1 MSTVN
6 QLTLYCKQRAITL
19 TNSVIDSIGNIWYE
33 SNDNLLQGVQWS
45 DIYKKYTDED
55 SIDNDFATNTRTNK
69 VLHCMFNYTL
79 GTFRDTNGYLG
90 VIKTNTTN
98 ATAGYTIIPDVDITA
113 MADITAGC
121 LRIKHTFKDD
131 AKNINDEYYETASGY
146 NAFNVSA
153 CIVKDDNGVI
163 NKKASLQNLIDTI
176 NESDIFAC
184 TFEVIEKTGDAF
196 DVKIDTRSYGDL
208 HSIDVVSFGFNDDGT
223 STAGNKSTDL
233 GLFLLANNK
242 KAFTKTTNLAT
253 RLSNFQALTNKV
265 GKIKFSYK
273 QNSSATEE
281 EETLSVELNN
291 IQTISDIRDA
301 FSTAIATASSAT
313 SYNGIFKK
321 IKAVLVGDEI
331 AFVSIDDE
339 VGSSVSVG
347 TTTVEADEIAL
358 YDVLYLNGATM
369 TTGLGIKTAPVAGTN
384 CSFEENQSIIDAI
397 EVINSSKNDTVNIFF
412 SNVNYSF
419 KDIENIDKKLSGLE
433 NVTFLFVIRNALDS
447 KYLQQY
453 TSINDIKTGCVVVE
467 SNNVVDN
474 ECLARILTYWGSYD
488 VSQQNTTRRFGDL
501 IPLDITDANLSSNT
515 QRMQE
520 VANNGYVSCYFG
532 KPQNQNVVGLFN
544 NASSFGIFNVLYAN
558 YLRRLIVLSQFNFKV
573 ETQGALLAQAV
584 ITSVLSRLQDLCFR
598 LNLNNMFSTAIP
610 DSKLKQIATK
620 LDIASFE
627 EFSTNMRTLGFF
639 IAIENPTDTL
649 ARNSLQP
656 RVVVVCAFGQ
666 AIYGFDNR
674 FGFIV

>member
-1 MSTVN
+1 M
-6 QLTLYCKQRAITL
+6 
-19 TNSVIDSIGNIWYE
+19 
-33 SNDNLLQGVQWS
+33 
-45 DIYKKYTDED
+45 
-55 SIDNDFATNTRTNK
+55 
-69 VLHCMFNYTL
+69 
-79 GTFRDTNGYLG
+79 
-90 VIKTNTTN
+90 
-98 ATAGYTIIPDVDITA
+98 
-113 MADITAGC
+113 
-121 LRIKHTFKDD
+121 
-131 AKNINDEYYETASGY
+131 
-146 NAFNVSA
+146 
-153 CIVKDDNGVI
+153 
-163 NKKASLQNLIDTI
+163 
-176 NESDIFAC
+176 
-184 TFEVIEKTGDAF
+184 
-196 DVKIDTRSYGDL
+196 
-208 HSIDVVSFGFNDDGT
+208 
-223 STAGNKSTDL
+223 
-233 GLFLLANNK
+233 
-242 KAFTKTTNLAT
+242 
-253 RLSNFQALTNKV
+253 
-265 GKIKFSYK
+265 
-273 QNSSATEE
+273 
-281 EETLSVELNN
+281 
-291 IQTISDIRDA
+291 
-301 FSTAIATASSAT
+301 
-313 SYNGIFKK
+313 
-321 IKAVLVGDEI
+321 VGDEI

-419 KDIENIDKKLSGLE
+419 KDIENIDTKLSGLE

-488 VSQQNTTRRFGDL
+488 VSQQNITRRFGDL

>member
-1 MSTVN
+1 MKAVARFEKVNRKQFNEAFDGLSVMDYDEIKLPHRATTGSAGYDFYSPISFVLEPRETIKFPTGIRCQIDDGYVLTIYPRSGLGFKYRLRLDNTVG
-6 QLTLYCKQRAITL
+6 I
-19 TNSVIDSIGNIWYE
+19 IDSDYYNSDNEGHIFVKITND
-33 SNDNLLQGVQWS
+33 SNEGKSVE
-45 DIYKKYTDED
+45 I
-55 SIDNDFATNTRTNK
+55 
-69 VLHCMFNYTL
+69 
-79 GTFRDTNGYLG
+79 
-90 VIKTNTTN
+90 
-98 ATAGYTIIPDVDITA
+98 
-113 MADITAGC
+113 
-121 LRIKHTFKDD
+121 
-131 AKNINDEYYETASGY
+131 
-146 NAFNVSA
+146 
-153 CIVKDDNGVI
+153 
-163 NKKASLQNLIDTI
+163 
-176 NESDIFAC
+176 
-184 TFEVIEKTGDAF
+184 KTGDAF

-208 HSIDVVSFGFNDDGT
+208 HSIDVVSFGFNEDGT

-242 KAFTKTTNLAT
+242 KAFTETTNLAT
-253 RLSNFQALTNKV
+253 RLANFQNLTNKV

-301 FSTAIATASSAT
+301 FSTAIATASSV
-313 SYNGIFKK
+313 SGYNGIFKN

-558 YLRRLIVLSQFNFKV
+558 YLRRLIVLSQFNENVISSPSPNVHRGNPNTYCIQQQYQIANSNKL
-573 ETQGALLAQAV
+573 QQNWILPRLKSLAQ
-584 ITSVLSRLQDLCFR
+584 I
-598 LNLNNMFSTAIP
+598 
-610 DSKLKQIATK
+610 
-620 LDIASFE
+620 
-627 EFSTNMRTLGFF
+627 
-639 IAIENPTDTL
+639 
-649 ARNSLQP
+649 
-656 RVVVVCAFGQ
+656 
-666 AIYGFDNR
+666 
-674 FGFIV
+674 